1 MYAREVS
8 DAAQRTA
15 AELRLEA
22 ADAKAR
28 AKRAGVELR
37 QRQRQGV
44 SSAHL
49 PQILNLSEGIPIA
62 QFAPGA
68 QYGTHPGLPNQ
79 ARQATTA
86 TPGRP
91 SAKFAFE
98 KIHF

>member
-37 QRQRQGV
+37 QRQGV

-68 QYGTHPGLPNQ
+68 QYGMHPGLPNQ

-91 SAKFAFE
+91 SAKFTFE
-98 KIHF
+98 KILF